1 MVTRPTLPPWPVFEP
16 DELAAVDAVLRSG
29 RVNYWTGSA
38 CRDFEAAW
46 SRANGAGMPG
56 APAALHSL
64 SMANGSLTMDA
75 ALRALDIG
83 PGDEVIVS
91 PRSYV
96 ASAMCVVLAGATP
109 VFADVDPESGCI
121 TPATADAVRSPRTRA
136 VIPVHIGGWP
146 CDMPGFASWALPHGI
161 HILED
166 CAQSHG
172 GHIDGRALGTFGTFA
187 SWSFCQDKIMTTGG
201 EGGMLCTP
209 DAELFARCWS
219 YSQHGKDHATA
230 LGLATKGPSAP
241 VRGDPSDSS
250 GASLAPPVPGSF
262 KWVVH
267 HEGTNLRMTEL
278 QAAIGLRQLAK
289 LPTWSAARHR
299 NSLIMQDA
307 LRSVPGLHVP
317 RTPDGHA
324 HYRCVA
330 FTVGDDAPAHRDACL
345 RALHAAGVTSM
356 HGSCSE
362 IYLEPFFQRSGL
374 TPAACG
380 RGQLDGA
387 GRLPVA
393 RQLGETSLTF
403 LCHHTI
409 DEASMR
415 AYAAAARDCLLG
427 IASVHA
433 EG

>member
-1 MVTRPTLPPWPVFEP
+1 MVARHTLPPWPIFEP

-38 CRDFEAAW
+38 CRDFEAEW
-46 SRANGAGMPG
+46 SRVHGTGMPG

-75 ALRALDIG
+75 ALRALGIG

-121 TPATADAVRSPRTRA
+121 TPATTDAVRSPRTRA

-146 CDMPGFASWALPHGI
+146 CDMPGFVSWARPHGI

-172 GHIDGRALGTFGTFA
+172 GHTAGRALGTFGTFA

-209 DAELFARCWS
+209 DADLYKRCWS
-219 YSQHGKDHATA
+219 YAQHGKDHDEAF
-230 LGLATKGPSAP
+230 AP
-241 VRGDPSDSS
+241 HSP
-250 GASLAPPVPGSF
+250 AVPGSF
-262 KWVVH
+262 RWVVQH
-267 HEGTNLRMTEL
+267 DGTNLRMTEM
-278 QAAIGLRQLAK
+278 QAAIGLRQLQK
-289 LPTWSAARHR
+289 LAEWSAARCR

-307 LRSVPGLHVP
+307 LRGLPGLRVP
-317 RTPDGHA
+317 RTPEGHA

-330 FTVGDDAPAHRDACL
+330 FTTGTNASTVRNRL
-345 RALHAAGVTSM
+345 LEALHAAGIPAM
-356 HGSCSE
+356 HGSCAE
-362 IYLEPFFQRSGL
+362 IYLEQAFVDRGL
-374 TPAACG
+374 TPDAMR
-380 RGQLDGA
+380 RGERDGD
-387 GRLPVA
+387 GRLPNA
-393 RQLGETSLTF
+393 RLLGETSLTF
-403 LCHHTI
+403 LVHHTI

-415 AYAAAARDCLLG
+415 RYATAARDCM
-427 IASVHA
+427 ASALAASPVSA
-433 EG
+433 PEAAATPP

>member
-1 MVTRPTLPPWPVFEP
+1 VVTRPNLPPWPVFEP

-46 SRANGAGMPG
+46 SRAHGAGMPG
-56 APAALHSL
+56 APTALHSL

-75 ALRALDIG
+75 ALRALGIG

-121 TPATADAVRSPRTRA
+121 TPATAEAVRGPRTRA

-146 CDMPGFASWALPHGI
+146 CDMPGFVSWARPHGI

-209 DAELFARCWS
+209 DADLYKRCWS
-219 YSQHGKDHATA
+219 YAQHGKDHDEAF
-230 LGLATKGPSAP
+230 AP
-241 VRGDPSDSS
+241 H
-250 GASLAPPVPGSF
+250 PPAVPGSF
-262 KWVVH
+262 RWVVQH
-267 HEGTNLRMTEL
+267 DGTNLRMTEM
-278 QAAIGLRQLAK
+278 QAVIGLRQLAK
-289 LPTWSAARHR
+289 LPAWSAARRR
-299 NSLIMQDA
+299 NSRIMQDA

-317 RTPDGHA
+317 TTPDGHA

-330 FTVGDDAPAHRDACL
+330 FTVGDDAPAHRDTCL
-345 RALHAAGVTSM
+345 RALHAASVPAM

-380 RGQLDGA
+380 RGQLDAA

-393 RQLGETSLTF
+393 RRLGETSLTF

-409 DEASMR
+409 DEVSMR
-415 AYAAAARDCLLG
+415 HYAERVKRCLMEASRSSSPAPAFES
-427 IASVHA
+427 IAPTR
-433 EG
+433 

>member
-1 MVTRPTLPPWPVFEP
+1 MTPPLLPPWPIFEA

-29 RVNYWTGSA
+29 KVNYWTGPA
-38 CRDFEAAW
+38 CRAFEEAW
-46 SRANGAGMPG
+46 SSAHAPSCSAPMP
-56 APAALHSL
+56 LHSL

-75 ALRALDIG
+75 ALRALGIG

-146 CDMPGFASWALPHGI
+146 CDMPGLVGWAHPHGI

-172 GHIDGRALGTFGTFA
+172 GHIGGRALGTFGTFA

-201 EGGMLCTP
+201 EGGMLCTADP
-209 DAELFARCWS
+209 ALFKQCWA
-219 YSQHGKDHATA
+219 YTQHGKDHDAA
-230 LGLATKGPSAP
+230 LGHAQAFNAP
-241 VRGDPSDSS
+241 GARPGDPRKAS
-250 GASLAPPVPGSF
+250 GASSPTPVPGSF
-262 KWVVH
+262 RWVVH
-267 HEGTNLRMTEL
+267 HEGTNLRMTEM

-289 LPTWSAARHR
+289 LPAWSAARHR

-307 LRSVPGLHVP
+307 LRGLPGLHVP
-317 RTPDGHA
+317 VTPEGHA

-330 FTVGDDAPAHRDACL
+330 FTTGPDAADRRNTAL
-345 RALHAAGVTSM
+345 RELHAAGIPSM

-362 IYLEPFFQRSGL
+362 IYLEPFFQGRGL
-374 TPAACG
+374 TPG
-380 RGQLDGA
+380 HQNRGALDVD
-387 GRLPVA
+387 GRLPAA
-393 RQLGETSLTF
+393 RRLGETSLTF

-409 DEASMR
+409 DESSMR
-415 AYAAAARDCLLG
+415 RYAEAAANVLAGCLSG
-427 IASVHA
+427 QPA
-433 EG
+433 

>member
-1 MVTRPTLPPWPVFEP
+1 MVTPPPLPPWPVFDP

-29 RVNYWTGSA
+29 KVNYWTGSA

-46 SRANGAGMPG
+46 S
-56 APAALHSL
+56 AAHGGVHAL

-96 ASAMCVVLAGATP
+96 ASAMCVVLTGATP
-109 VFADVDPESGCI
+109 IFADVHPDSGCI
-121 TPATADAVRSPRTRA
+121 TPETAEAVRSPRTKA

-146 CDMPGFASWALPHGI
+146 CDMSGFVRWAGQHRV

-172 GHIDGRALGTFGTFA
+172 GHIGGRALGTFGIFA

-201 EGGMLCTP
+201 EGGMLCTSDP
-209 DAELFARCWS
+209 ALFKRCWS
-219 YSQHGKDHATA
+219 YAQHGKDHDLA
-230 LGLATKGPSAP
+230 LNGN
-241 VRGDPSDSS
+241 
-250 GASLAPPVPGSF
+250 ASLASAGFRWLVE
-262 KWVVH
+262 
-267 HEGTNLRMTEL
+267 HEGTNLRMTEM
-278 QAAIGLRQLAK
+278 QAAIGQCQLRK
-289 LPTWSAARHR
+289 LPTWLAARRR

-307 LRSVPGLHVP
+307 LREVGFLRVPE
-317 RTPDGHA
+317 TPTGHA

-330 FTVGDDAPAHRDACL
+330 FVQGDAAAEL
-345 RALHAAGVTSM
+345 RQVILQSLHAAGLPGM
-356 HGSCSE
+356 HGSCAE
-362 IYLEPFFQRSGL
+362 IYRECLFEQRGF
-374 TPAACG
+374 TPATMG
-380 RGQLDGA
+380 RGTLDA
-387 GRLPVA
+387 EGRLPNA

-403 LCHHTI
+403 PCHHTI

-415 AYAAAARDCLLG
+415 ACALEISRHIRAIQAPKQVPNH
-427 IASVHA
+427 VH
-433 EG
+433 